1 MVKGR
6 GGVKV
11 VALAVA
17 VAEAETGE
25 EQDEEGEQLRA
36 CRHRMKRRQGRGRCG
51 GDDGAVESRRG
62 RRRGQKM
69 KGGLKPEQEADDGW
83 LDPRE
88 GGEWWW

>member
-1 MVKGR
+1 MREGEPQQRAGKQQDAGR
-6 GGVKV
+6 G
-11 VALAVA
+11 
-17 VAEAETGE
+17 E
-25 EQDEEGEQLRA
+25 
-36 CRHRMKRRQGRGRCG
+36 GRCG

-69 KGGLKPEQEADDGW
+69 KGGLKPEQEADEGW